1 MSWDL
6 QPQIDDWRAQDL
18 WRELRLV
25 ESAQGPLVKVDGR
38 EMINFSSNDYLG
50 LADSPMLRQAAAG
63 KPMTRGFPFACTS
76 AGISTDSP
84 ALVALGFHNRQEASG
99 AGRRSVEA
107 AKDMWGE

>member
-50 LADSPMLRQAAAG
+50 LADSPVLRQAMQEGVELYGAG
-63 KPMTRGFPFACTS
+63 
-76 AGISTDSP
+76 
-84 ALVALGFHNRQEASG
+84 SG
-99 AGRRSVEA
+99 ASRLVCGTMKPHRCA
-107 AKDMWGE
+107 ATPWPAFAVTCRVPVPFPA